1 MQLIAVD
8 LGNTRAKF
16 GYFAST
22 DDSFPVPDST
32 FVDIPEDFE
41 FLRRRLDAIVAKTE
55 SPIYWRIA
63 RTGTFPWEKFQ
74 ERLVLLRPDDRFVEL
89 SWTDIPMKLDVEFPE
104 KVGID
109 RILAAYA
116 VLFWRKQPEN
126 KLRYGDNLRSLV
138 VDAGTATTVDLI
150 NPEGAFAGGA
160 IFPGLNSTSK
170 TLSAI
175 SPRLPRIATD
185 ELPFAVYPGKNTEEA
200 LAAGIYW
207 GAVGAIRQFY
217 QIVQTT
223 LQDSRLPSRV
233 PVFLAGGDAKH
244 LHAGLSLFMEPELL
258 ISMPDLILSGIAL
271 LAREGAR
278 KIDEI

>member
-1 MQLIAVD
+1 MQIIAVD

-22 DDSFPVPDST
+22 DDSFPLPDSV
-32 FVDIPEDFE
+32 FVDIPEEFE
-41 FLRRRLDAIVAKTE
+41 SLRRWLDAIVAKNDV
-55 SPIYWRIA
+55 PLCWRIA
-63 RTGTFPWEKFQ
+63 RTGAFPWKKFQ
-74 ERLVLLRPDDRFVEL
+74 EKLVSLRPDDRFVEL
-89 SWTDIPMKLDVEFPE
+89 SWPDIPMKLDIEVPE

-116 VLFWRKQPEN
+116 VLSWRKRPEN
-126 KLRYGDNLRSLV
+126 ALQSGDNWRTLV

-150 NPEGAFAGGA
+150 NPEGNFAGGA
-160 IFPGLNSTSK
+160 IFPGLNSTSE
-170 TLSAI
+170 TLAAI
-175 SPRLPRIATD
+175 SPRLPRIAVD

-207 GAVGAIRQFY
+207 GAVGAIRQFH

-223 LQDSRLPSRV
+223 LRYSHLPSRV
-233 PVFLAGGDAKH
+233 PVFLTGGDAER

-258 ISMPDLILSGIAL
+258 IFMPDLVLSGIAL
-271 LAREGAR
+271 LAREIA
-278 KIDEI
+278 EI